1 MDENIKLLKQKFEEI
16 HSLGWIKGYSHGKC
30 SIGATFENLIGKP
43 CENFEIPDFNG
54 IEIKVKG
61 QSNEHN
67 LCLFNCA
74 PDSYLMEV
82 KRLKNEYGYPDK
94 DYPEFKVFN
103 VGANAKYK
111 TKIPSGYQLKLY
123 VNYKLNII
131 ELIVYDKHNNLID
144 DKTSWSFELLKEK
157 LERKLSYLAFVDAD
171 SFLSKGTKYFYYQNI
186 TFYKL
191 KNFNTFLKLVEK
203 GKISIVFKVGLRKS
217 GENFGNSYDHGTA
230 FVINKYNL
238 PYLFYKINS

>member
-144 DKTSWSFELLKEK
+144 DKTYRNCMECHLMPDWLLV
-157 LERKLSYLAFVDAD
+157 Y
-171 SFLSKGTKYFYYQNI
+171 KYIDN
-186 TFYKL
+186 
-191 KNFNTFLKLVEK
+191 NLVLVLIATGSHSE
-203 GKISIVFKVGLRKS
+203 VL
-217 GENFGNSYDHGTA
+217 
-230 FVINKYNL
+230 NK
-238 PYLFYKINS
+238 